1 MFTSYIHL
9 SSLYSPH
16 LYTIFKAFTEK
27 DKDTSELDALEDL
40 NAMNYMHW
48 TLVLVQIRQRL
59 PVGALNGGDNA
70 PFT

>member
-1 MFTSYIHL
+1 MNEHRGKIPYQRDMCS
-9 SSLYSPH
+9 
-16 LYTIFKAFTEK
+16 KAFTEK
-27 DKDTSELDALEDL
+27 DNFKESELDALEDL

-59 PVGALNGGDNA
+59 PVGSLNGGDNA

>member
-1 MFTSYIHL
+1 MSTEERSLTNVTCVTKHL
-9 SSLYSPH
+9 QRRV
-16 LYTIFKAFTEK
+16 TE
-27 DKDTSELDALEDL
+27 SELDALEDL

-48 TLVLVQIRQRL
+48 KIVLVLVSPRRQIRQRL